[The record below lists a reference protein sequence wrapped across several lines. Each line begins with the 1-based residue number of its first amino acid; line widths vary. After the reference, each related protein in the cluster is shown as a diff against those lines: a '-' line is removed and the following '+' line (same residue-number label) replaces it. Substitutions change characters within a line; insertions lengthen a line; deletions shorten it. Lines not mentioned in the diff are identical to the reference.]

1 MPEFTFETIILF
13 AGAFLLG
20 VLITRWIFSI
30 DRQIKNQRAII
41 WLLKAIAEKQG
52 VTKESISL
60 AMQDFQVR

>member
-1 MPEFTFETIILF
+1 MSELTLETIILF
-13 AGAFLLG
+13 IGAFLLG

-52 VTKESISL
+52 VTKDSITL
-60 AMQDFQVR
+60 ALQDFDVK